1 LKKDE
6 KWELSWSFLIMG
18 EKRKLSVSR
27 PDISSQESMI
37 SGLDLGSVRGVGK
50 MEPRVNRG
58 DGVGGVVVVC
68 GGGVGGGNGSRLRR
82 P

>member
-1 LKKDE
+1 
-6 KWELSWSFLIMG
+6 
-18 EKRKLSVSR
+18 
-27 PDISSQESMI
+27 MI
-37 SGLDLGSVRGVGK
+37 SDLDLGSVRGVGK

-58 DGVGGVVVVC
+58 DGVGGVVVAC